1 MKVGI
6 INSASQIPQEG
17 WTLNSRRYR
26 PREDIAREVVL
37 KPGLPGQGKAGE
49 FKEEQH
55 SRQEPLDKGMKLLE
69 RQFEPSIPRSLCSQ
83 HPWAVH
89 CQHWD
94 L

>member
-1 MKVGI
+1 MKVDKCYSF

-17 WTLNSRRYR
+17 RTLNSRSYR

-55 SRQEPLDKGMKLLE
+55 SRQEPLDKGRGHE
-69 RQFEPSIPRSLCSQ
+69 T
-83 HPWAVH
+83 A
-89 CQHWD
+89 
-94 L
+94 